1 MDKKVGETIRQLPI
15 DPKQEVSKD
24 ELEVLRDM
32 FQSSKPSKSSK
43 VKIKEVKEDESDDDS
58 DTDSDKED
66 ENYNS
71 DEEEDVQLSHKSSD
85 SISVMSEI
93 KSTFLA
99 SILFVLLN
107 TEIVDTTIK
116 NMGIDGFKLT
126 FVKLFLFATIFFILR
141 YKFL

>member
-1 MDKKVGETIRQLPI
+1 MDKKVGESIRQLPI

-32 FQSSKPSKSSK
+32 FQYSKPSKSSK
-43 VKIKEVKEDESDDDS
+43 VKIKEVKEYESDDDS

-66 ENYNS
+66 DDS
-71 DEEEDVQLSHKSSD
+71 DDEEDVQLSHSSSD
-85 SISVMSEI
+85 SKSITSEI

-116 NMGIDGFKLT
+116 NLGIDGFKLT

>member
-1 MDKKVGETIRQLPI
+1 MDKKVGESIRQLPI

-66 ENYNS
+66 DDS
-71 DEEEDVQLSHKSSD
+71 DDEEVQLSHKSSD
-85 SISVMSEI
+85 SKSIMSEI

>member
-126 FVKLFLFATIFFILR
+126 FVKLFLFV
-141 YKFL
+141 